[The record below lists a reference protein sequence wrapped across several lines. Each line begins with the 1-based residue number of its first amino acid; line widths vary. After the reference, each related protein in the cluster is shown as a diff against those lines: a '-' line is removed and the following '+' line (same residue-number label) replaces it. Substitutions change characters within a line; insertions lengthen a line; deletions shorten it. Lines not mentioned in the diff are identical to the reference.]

1 MDNDV
6 MGNGQGLLVYMPLKQ
21 RESCGVV
28 PSEINVP
35 RNLESNPAEATSP
48 AANALA
54 FQLKKMS
61 LEVMSLYLLD

>member
-1 MDNDV
+1 M
-6 MGNGQGLLVYMPLKQ
+6 YMRLKQ

-35 RNLESNPAEATSP
+35 KNLESNPAEATSP

-61 LEVMSLYLLD
+61 LEVTSLYSVD

>member
-1 MDNDV
+1 
-6 MGNGQGLLVYMPLKQ
+6 VYMRLKQ

-35 RNLESNPAEATSP
+35 KNLESNSAEATSP

-61 LEVMSLYLLD
+61 LEVTSLYSVD